1 MPCRQGYKYITGMK
15 IQKNYK
21 DELELAEKIV
31 GIILML
37 SDKKLPQKELELL
50 SFLSYHGSISTDEQR
65 QEFYDRYNTTY
76 NTYTNLVS
84 ALKKKGLINKINDE
98 IKSVLNLPVK
108 GTTLNVLL
116 NVQRNNQE
124 SSEG

>member
-1 MPCRQGYKYITGMK
+1 MPTSERIKYISEMK

-21 DELELAEKIV
+21 DELELTEKIV
-31 GIILML
+31 SIILML
-37 SDKKLPQKELELL
+37 SDKKIPQKELELL

-84 ALKKKGLINKINDE
+84 ALKKKNLINKINDE

-108 GTTLNVLL
+108 GTILNVAL
-116 NVQRNNQE
+116 NVQRDNSE
-124 SSEG
+124 SSGQ

>member
-1 MPCRQGYKYITGMK
+1 MK

-31 GIILML
+31 SIVLLL
-37 SDKKLPQKELELL
+37 SNIKLPQKELELL

-98 IKSVLNLPVK
+98 IKSVLNLPIK

-116 NVQRNNQE
+116 NVQRTNQE